1 MPPDAVANG
10 RFADSFTGEIVRRDD
25 PGYDEARVV
34 WNGMIDR
41 YPELIARPRNAD
53 DVAAAIR
60 FAREEELPIAVR
72 SGGHSIPGL
81 STCDDG
87 IVIDLSR
94 MNGARVD
101 PTERTAWAN
110 GGALLGELDREAQ
123 AVGLVCPVGVVSHT
137 GVAGLTL
144 GGGMG
149 RLQRKHGLT
158 IDNLIGVELV
168 TADGRH
174 VRASENENEDLIWGM
189 RGAGAN
195 FGIVTAFRFRLH
207 PLAWPV
213 THGALVHPIERA
225 TDLAA
230 RLVELIA
237 QGPDEL
243 WASFGLVR
251 QPDGRPVSMVTV
263 LHSGAPEDAERDLSK
278 LRAFGPPLSDSI
290 EPKPHL
296 APQTMADEEQHW
308 GQRFSMKSAFVSSLP
323 EELVKVCVDHL
334 ERAPAGGDS
343 NFSIWACGGA
353 IARVP
358 DDATAFTGRSGA
370 FWVAAETLWQD
381 AARDDELRPWA
392 REAIAAVQPYASEG
406 RYVNDVVET
415 GEDVVRSIY
424 GDVKYDRLEALKRRW
439 DPDNVFR
446 LNQNIPP
453 G

>member
-1 MPPDAVANG
+1 MAADGAVT
-10 RFADSFTGEIVRRDD
+10 RFAETFSGEIIRRGD

-41 YPELIARPRNAD
+41 HPELVVRPAHAE
-53 DVAAAIR
+53 DVATAVR
-60 FAREEELPIAVR
+60 FAREAELPIAVR

-94 MNGARVD
+94 MSGARVD
-101 PTERTAWAN
+101 AAERIAWVN
-110 GGALLGELDREAQ
+110 GGALLGELDQAAQ
-123 AVGLVCPVGVVSHT
+123 AAGLVCPVGVVSHT

-158 IDNLIGVELV
+158 IDNLLGVDLV

-174 VRASENENEDLIWGM
+174 VTASEEENPELFWGM

-213 THGALVHPIERA
+213 THGTLVHPLERA

-230 RLVELIA
+230 RLVELIEH
-237 QGPDEL
+237 GPDEL
-243 WASFGLVR
+243 WASFALAHV
-251 QPDGRPVSMVTV
+251 DGRPAALATV
-263 LHSGAPEDAERDLSK
+263 LHSGTPEEAERDLAE
-278 LRAFGPPLSDSI
+278 LRAFGPPLTDSI

-296 APQTMADEEQHW
+296 VPQTMADEEQHW
-308 GQRFSMKSAFVSSLP
+308 GQRFSMKSAFVRSLP
-323 EELVKVCVDHL
+323 SELVELCVRHL

-343 NFSIWACGGA
+343 NFSIWVCGGA

-370 FWVAAETLWQD
+370 FWVAAETLWHD
-381 AARDDELRPWA
+381 ADRDDEFRPWS
-392 REAIAAVQPYASEG
+392 RDAIAAVQPFATEG
-406 RYVNDVVET
+406 RYVNDVAET
-415 GEDVVRSIY
+415 GEDVVKSIY
-424 GDVKYDRLEALKRRW
+424 GEAKYARLKALKKTW
-439 DPDNVFR
+439 DPDNAFR
-446 LNQNIPP
+446 LNQNIKP
-453 G
+453 

>member
-1 MPPDAVANG
+1 MTTPSSIGDA
-10 RFADSFTGEIVRRDD
+10 FAGEIIRPGD
-25 PGYDEARVV
+25 PGYDEARAV

-41 YPELIARPRNAD
+41 HPELVVRPANAD
-53 DVAAAIR
+53 DVAAAVL
-60 FAREEELPIAVR
+60 FAREAELPIAVR

-101 PTERTAWAN
+101 AGEQTAWVN

-123 AVGLVCPVGVVSHT
+123 AVGLACPVGVVSHT

-158 IDNLIGVELV
+158 IDNLLAVELV
-168 TADGRH
+168 TADGRR
-174 VRASENENEDLIWGM
+174 VRASEEEHPDLFWGL

-195 FGIVTAFRFRLH
+195 FGIATAFHFRLH

-213 THGALVHPIERA
+213 THGQVVHPLERA
-225 TDLAA
+225 TELAG
-230 RLVELIA
+230 RLVELLA
-237 QGPDEL
+237 EASDEL
-243 WASFGLVR
+243 WASFGLAR
-251 QPDGRPVSMVTV
+251 LPDGRPAAMVTV
-263 LHSGAPEDAERDLSK
+263 LHSGRPEEAERDLAA
-278 LRAFGPPLSDSI
+278 LRAFGPPLGDSI
-290 EPKPHL
+290 EAKPHL
-296 APQTMADEEQHW
+296 APQTMADEEQEW
-308 GQRFSMKSAFVSSLP
+308 GQRFSMKSVFVPALP
-323 EELVKVCVDHL
+323 ADLVQLCADHL

-353 IARVP
+353 IGRVP

-381 AARDDELRPWA
+381 PAHDEECRPWA
-392 REAIAAVQPYASEG
+392 RDAIAAVQPYATEG
-406 RYVNDVVET
+406 RYVNDVLET
-415 GEDVVRSIY
+415 GEAVVKSIY
-424 GDVKYDRLEALKRRW
+424 GEAKYERLRSLKKTW
-439 DPDNVFR
+439 DPDNTFR

-453 G
+453 AP